1 METGLMC
8 TVYSPSNRVDC
19 TNGRVLWSLTNSLSN
34 SMDGEGRGLGEQVWQ
49 DEVTDPSEY
58 EKEMRTAKQGMVRN
72 DERFERV
79 AVIG

>member
-1 METGLMC
+1 MNVKIHDIIKSYDFHFITSCYAIGVV
-8 TVYSPSNRVDC
+8 TAVDENYINFTC
-19 TNGRVLWSLTNSLSN
+19 IK
-34 SMDGEGRGLGEQVWQ
+34 QVWQ